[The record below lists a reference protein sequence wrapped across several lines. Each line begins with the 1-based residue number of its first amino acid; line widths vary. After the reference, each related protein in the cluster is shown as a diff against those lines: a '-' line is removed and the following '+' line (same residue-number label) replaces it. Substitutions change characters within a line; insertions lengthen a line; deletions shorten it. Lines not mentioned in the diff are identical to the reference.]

1 MFGRWCGSAAD
12 DVLGK
17 VVEHLQSWPNQRC
30 PKMQALQ
37 AEVTS
42 HICVVNACKCIHVL
56 KTLSALETGKLALF
70 PNIDCSW
77 HLICP
82 QELCVSRSLCLDWK
96 STQVLCMYLF
106 ALPAQEFLY
115 YVQLPLAWQ
124 PEAIGKGK
132 TSLRL
137 PLKYWLTWAEARCSS
152 FEFSNVKWNPFP
164 LRGNAYK
171 TFPFPMNTFHFV
183 NCLMFRIKRLNRCL

>member
-1 MFGRWCGSAAD
+1 MRLIEAHGHPFPADFGSSGTFGASQPGMQLTMEPRLRTSGIRASCLPESVHTIPPEYLRNGSYSNVFGRWCGSAAD

-56 KTLSALETGKLALF
+56 KTLSALETGRLALF

-77 HLICP
+77 YLICP
-82 QELCVSRSLCLDWK
+82 QELCVSRSLCLD
-96 STQVLCMYLF
+96 
-106 ALPAQEFLY
+106 
-115 YVQLPLAWQ
+115 
-124 PEAIGKGK
+124 
-132 TSLRL
+132 
-137 PLKYWLTWAEARCSS
+137 
-152 FEFSNVKWNPFP
+152 
-164 LRGNAYK
+164 
-171 TFPFPMNTFHFV
+171 
-183 NCLMFRIKRLNRCL
+183 